1 MSSGKLL
8 SMAGKRG
15 ADGGALVSLL
25 LYIAGAQLSLRTAYS
40 AAVCH
45 PAHLCTVN
53 PAGDVCRRYRNKQS
67 EQADG
72 KLAKPARSQIYPDY
86 AVYDDAL
93 FSGTAE
99 RNDIDPA
106 GN

>member
-1 MSSGKLL
+1 MSF
-8 SMAGKRG
+8 
-15 ADGGALVSLL
+15 L
-25 LYIAGAQLSLRTAYS
+25 LYIAGAQPSLRTAYG

-72 KLAKPARSQIYPDY
+72 KLAKSARSQVRTDY
-86 AVYDDAL
+86 AVHDDAL

-99 RNDIDPA
+99 RNGIDPA
-106 GN
+106 GNESEGIVSSLV

>member
-1 MSSGKLL
+1 
-8 SMAGKRG
+8 MAVKR
-15 ADGGALVSLL
+15 DTDSRALVSLL
-25 LYIAGAQLSLRTAYS
+25 LYIAGAQPSLCTAYS

-99 RNDIDPA
+99 RNGIDPA

>member
-15 ADGGALVSLL
+15 ADSRALVSLL
-25 LYIAGAQLSLRTAYS
+25 LYIAGAQPSLRTAYG

-45 PAHLCTVN
+45 PAYLCTVN
-53 PAGDVCRRYRNKQS
+53 PVGDVCRRYRNKQS

-72 KLAKPARSQIYPDY
+72 KLAKPAYSQVRPDY
-86 AVYDDAL
+86 AVYDDAF

-99 RNDIDPA
+99 RNGIDPA

>member
-1 MSSGKLL
+1 
-8 SMAGKRG
+8 MAGKRG

-25 LYIAGAQLSLRTAYS
+25 LYIAGAQLSLCTAYS

-72 KLAKPARSQIYPDY
+72 KLAKSARSQVRTDH

-99 RNDIDPA
+99 GNGIDPA

>member
-1 MSSGKLL
+1 M
-8 SMAGKRG
+8 
-15 ADGGALVSLL
+15 SLL
-25 LYIAGAQLSLRTAYS
+25 LYIAGAQPSLRTACG

-45 PAHLCTVN
+45 PTYLCTVN
-53 PAGDVCRRYRNKQS
+53 SAGDVCRRYRNKQS

-72 KLAKPARSQIYPDY
+72 KLAKPARFQVCPDY

-99 RNDIDPA
+99 RNGIDPA

>member
-8 SMAGKRG
+8 FMAVKR
-15 ADGGALVSLL
+15 DTDSRALVSLL
-25 LYIAGAQLSLRTAYS
+25 LYIAGAQLSLRTVYG

-99 RNDIDPA
+99 RNGIDPA